1 MLSMNRTP
9 IALLTIAL
17 STLGTTSRFA
27 SAAGGPPLPP
37 PPPPGGVPYTPPAP
51 APSPAPTPYP
61 TPAPAGDT
69 VPAPSNDDMGLRCI
83 DEASRWIAKGAA
95 VPDQLLTLHC
105 DIDYVYDD
113 GSNHD
118 ERRMELWFRNPDAF
132 RANTQY
138 QGRDTSL
145 LLVGDQG
152 YLIRDRLHVDNL
164 NASATKKELLPMMR
178 NYRAILREVGR
189 LMAPAGLKGP
199 GARFRFVGQ
208 IQDARATGGL
218 WYKVVRTAP
227 GEGDMTFFFGTA
239 PRKDGAGIRA
249 IAPDRLILAGDP
261 GTNYAGDEYRMEEWA
276 HDGAEAR
283 NEQFRYPRRIR
294 MYALN
299 IDPENKPTMRAS
311 INFAEINVPV
321 AAEMFSPY

>member
-1 MLSMNRTP
+1 MSPMNRTS
-9 IALLTIAL
+9 IALLAFAL
-17 STLGTTSRFA
+17 STVGTASRSA

-37 PPPPGGVPYTPPAP
+37 PPAPGVPYTPPAP
-51 APSPAPTPYP
+51 TPAGPAA
-61 TPAPAGDT
+61 PAPAA
-69 VPAPSNDDMGLRCI
+69 PAPAAGGAQDEVMGLRCI
-83 DEASRWIAKGAA
+83 DESSRWIAKGE
-95 VPDQLLTLHC
+95 VPPERLMTLHC

-118 ERRMELWFRNPDAF
+118 ERRMEIWFRNPDAF

-152 YLIRDRLHVDNL
+152 YLIRDRLHVDDL
-164 NASATKKELLPMMR
+164 NKSTTKKELLPMLR
-178 NYRAILREVGR
+178 NYRAVLREVGR
-189 LMAPAGLKGP
+189 LIAPAGLKSP
-199 GARFRFVGQ
+199 GARFRFMGQ

-239 PRKDGAGIRA
+239 PRKDGSGIRA

-283 NEQFRYPRRIR
+283 NELFRYPRRIR

-299 IDPENKPTMRAS
+299 IDPENKPTMKATL
-311 INFAEINVPV
+311 NFAEINVPMS
-321 AAEMFSPY
+321 AEMFSPY

>member
-1 MLSMNRTP
+1 MNRTLLGLA
-9 IALLTIAL
+9 ALVLPTFGANL
-17 STLGTTSRFA
+17 RAA

-37 PPPPGGVPYTPPAP
+37 PPAPVYPTPAPGAPAP
-51 APSPAPTPYP
+51 APS
-61 TPAPAGDT
+61 
-69 VPAPSNDDMGLRCI
+69 SSEEQMGLRCL
-83 DEASRWIAKGAA
+83 DEASRWIAKGEAP
-95 VPDQLLTLHC
+95 PDRLLTLHA

-132 RANTQY
+132 LAKTQY

-145 LLVGDQG
+145 LLTGEQG
-152 YLIRDRLHVDNL
+152 YMIRDRIRVTDL
-164 NASATKKELLPMMR
+164 NASPTMKELLPMMR

-199 GARFRFVGQ
+199 GARFRFLGQ
-208 IQDARATGGL
+208 VQDPRATGGM
-218 WYKVVRTAP
+218 WYKVVRQAP
-227 GEGDMTFFFGTA
+227 GEGDMTFFFGSA
-239 PRKDGAGIRA
+239 PRKDGQGIRA

-276 HDGAEAR
+276 HEGPAAR
-283 NEQFRYPRRIR
+283 NEAIRYPKRIR

-299 IDPENKPTMRAS
+299 IDPENKPTMRAV
-311 INFAEINVPV
+311 INFAEVNVAIDPQL
-321 AAEMFSPY
+321 FKPY